1 MKKEH
6 ESLLDELFKIILTH
20 IKKKKNALEYV
31 YQKLS
36 SYYTNTKQEILNES
50 ILLRYLKILK
60 LFYSDVSSEAKTEKE
75 IKNYEVEHGINQP
88 VQANNEPEKN
98 TETDE
103 EKKDETGKTIPDS
116 DTPADDEGGNN
127 PPSDGAGKETTE
139 TKEESEE

>member
-1 MKKEH
+1 MK
-6 ESLLDELFKIILTH
+6 SFFDLDE
-20 IKKKKNALEYV
+20 
-31 YQKLS
+31 
-36 SYYTNTKQEILNES
+36 
-50 ILLRYLKILK
+50 
-60 LFYSDVSSEAKTEKE
+60 E

-116 DTPADDEGGNN
+116 DTPADDEGGKN